1 MAGRKLT
8 FEELKWELYDGIREG
23 GRPWPVFMTMLIAMV
38 IFTSVLITFPL
49 WGERKEYSFM
59 TSAFNFDQRSFV
71 IPPKIIGDQKYVGV
85 TKNQVQLPDGSMGY
99 AGCVTDA
106 PDPNCTQALTSSQAP
121 WFDGGYVLTVVW
133 VLLVVI
139 GLYFVADRC
148 PTYYE

>member
-23 GRPWPVFMTMLIAMV
+23 GRPWPVFMFTLVCMS

-49 WGERKEYSFM
+49 WGERKEYSFV

-71 IPPKIIGDQKYVGV
+71 ISPKIIGDQKYVGV
-85 TKNQVQLPDGSMGY
+85 EKVAPY
-99 AGCVTDA
+99 KACVTDT
-106 PDPNCTQALTSSQAP
+106 PDPKCDQALTSNQAP

-133 VLLVVI
+133 VLLIVS
-139 GLYFVADRC
+139 GLYVVAKRC

>member
-23 GRPWPVFMTMLIAMV
+23 GRPWPVFMTTLVAMV

-49 WGERKEYSFM
+49 WGERKEYAHM
-59 TSAFNFDQRSFV
+59 TGAFNFDQRAFV
-71 IPPKIIGDQKYVGV
+71 ISPKIIGDMKYVGV
-85 TKNQVQLPDGSMGY
+85 EKAPPY
-99 AGCVTDA
+99 AGCVTEQ

>member
-23 GRPWPVFMTMLIAMV
+23 GRPWPTFMFVLILMV

-49 WGERKEYSFM
+49 WGERKEYSYM
-59 TSAFNFDQRSFV
+59 TSAFNFDQRPFFMDA
-71 IPPKIIGDQKYVGV
+71 KIIGDMKYVGV
-85 TKNQVQLPDGSMGY
+85 NTTTLE
-99 AGCVTDA
+99 ACVTDA

-121 WFDGGYVLTVVW
+121 WFDGGYVLTLVW
-133 VLLVVI
+133 VIIVVC
-139 GLYFVADRC
+139 GLYVVAARC

>member
-23 GRPWPVFMTMLIAMV
+23 GRPWPVFMFALVCMT
-38 IFTSVLITFPL
+38 IFTSVLISFPL

-59 TSAFNFDQRSFV
+59 TPAYNFDQRVFFLE
-71 IPPKIIGDQKYVGV
+71 PKIIGESKYVGV
-85 TKNQVQLPDGSMGY
+85 NTTTLE
-99 AGCVTDA
+99 GCVTEQ
-106 PDPNCTQALTSSQAP
+106 PDPACTQALTSNQAP

-133 VLLVVI
+133 VVLVVSV
-139 GLYFVADRC
+139 LYRVAASC